1 MPSKPEDADEAEV
14 RSGSAELR
22 RLAGQESRLADQ
34 SELPMVR
41 QKHLLPAQRWAQMAA
56 DRERLEQN
64 SARRPAAEAEE
75 PSS

>member
-1 MPSKPEDADEAEV
+1 MPSKLEDDDEAEV

-22 RLAGQESRLADQ
+22 RLAEQEYRLADQ

-41 QKHLLPAQRWAQMAA
+41 QKHLLAAQRWAQMAA

-64 SARRPAAEAEE
+64 SARRLALEAEQ
-75 PSS
+75 PIN